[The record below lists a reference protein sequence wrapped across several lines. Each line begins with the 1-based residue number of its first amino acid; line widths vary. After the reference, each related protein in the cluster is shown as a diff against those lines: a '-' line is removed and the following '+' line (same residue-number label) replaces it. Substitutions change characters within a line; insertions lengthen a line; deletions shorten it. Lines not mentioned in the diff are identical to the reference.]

1 MSPGLARRPCRAPHS
16 LPGAARSLARRPLHS
31 WFGQAPSLVGRSPC
45 FNAHSVIKPSVY
57 ACRYD
62 PSVDAHSPRQSRP
75 ASPNPDDLLQV
86 EQLLSRLGELEE
98 QLQGVRE
105 GLIQSHRLATL
116 GTIATIIAH
125 EYNNI
130 LTPVVSYAQLALSNG
145 DDAALMRKA
154 VEKALTGAEKASQIS
169 NSLLGFAREA
179 DEQLAA
185 PLPRTVDDA
194 VQCLARPPAK
204 DGYELTVDVP
214 EVRVAMS
221 PVNLQ
226 QVILNLF
233 LNARRV
239 LKGTGGCVTVTGEVQ
254 GSLVR
259 IQVSDNGPGIPE
271 KVMERIFEPFV
282 TEPAGHE
289 PPSPSEPKGTGLGLS
304 ICRDLV
310 RDAGGS
316 IEVESEPG
324 CGTTFTITLP
334 RLDELFERQ

>member
-1 MSPGLARRPCRAPHS
+1 MS
-16 LPGAARSLARRPLHS
+16 GAAA
-31 WFGQAPSLVGRSPC
+31 FFNAPS
-45 FNAHSVIKPSVY
+45 AIKGPVC
-57 ACRYD
+57 ACRYH
-62 PSVDAHSPRQSRP
+62 PNVDAPSPGQPRP
-75 ASPNPDDLLQV
+75 AAPNPDDLLQV

-130 LTPVVSYAQLALSNG
+130 LTPVVSYAQLALGNG
-145 DDAALMRKA
+145 DDASLMRKA

-185 PLPRTVDDA
+185 PLPRTVDEA
-194 VQCLARPPAK
+194 VQCLARAPAK

-214 EVRVAMS
+214 DVRVAMA

-226 QVILNLF
+226 QVILNLL

-239 LKGTGGCVTVTGEVQ
+239 LKGTGGRLAITGEVQ

-259 IQVSDNGPGIPE
+259 IRVSDTGPGIPPR
-271 KVMERIFEPFV
+271 VMERIFEPFV
-282 TEPAGHE
+282 TEPAGDE
-289 PPSPSEPKGTGLGLS
+289 TAGPSEPKGTGLGLS

-316 IEVESEPG
+316 IEVESETG
-324 CGTTFTITLP
+324 SGTTFTISLP